1 MTTTP
6 TDPRPAKSGRLESV
20 VEVIIL
26 IAVAVMAGAAS
37 FTHVHDW
44 TMDNAPAGTGSWFGW
59 ANAMVSELIPLAAG
73 LEARRRKA
81 AHGKAGKY
89 PVFLILAAVALS
101 LTGQFGEARPSV
113 SGWIVSAVPAL
124 GFLALVKLILS
135 RPTSHPTPDLPVAQL
150 VDEHPAMS
158 SPATTPAGSN
168 WSPAVVEDQVLNAE
182 PATTVARVT
191 VPAHLVPPARF
202 AATNH
207 QATTGRPITA
217 DELAA
222 RISVPPAI
230 AGELLTLFDIPTAT
244 GSVPARVN
252 GSPIPG
258 GGQ

>member
-6 TDPRPAKSGRLESV
+6 KPGRAGRLEGG
-20 VEVIIL
+20 VEVVIL

-44 TMDNAPAGTGSWFGW
+44 TMHNAPAGTGSWFGW

-81 AHGKAGKY
+81 TYGKAGKY

-101 LTGQFGEARPSV
+101 LTGQFGEARPSI

-135 RPTSHPTPDLPVAQL
+135 RPSHQPVQL
-150 VDEHPAMS
+150 VDEQPAADTR
-158 SPATTPAGSN
+158 PADTTWTP
-168 WSPAVVEDQVLNAE
+168 VVDGQVLNAE
-182 PATTVARVT
+182 PTQPTPAGTLTEPVT
-191 VPAHLVPPARF
+191 VPEHLVRPARF

-217 DELAA
+217 EELAA
-222 RISVPPAI
+222 RISVPATV
-230 AGELLTLFDIPTAT
+230 AGELLTLVNPTGT
-244 GSVPARVN
+244 PARVN
-252 GSPIPG
+252 GSPTVG